1 MDPSTAFS
9 TPATAPA
16 WQRWLV
22 FSPLARIVIY
32 AALVFGIGYLTH
44 VGLVTTGWLAP
55 SASPALRALARM
67 AAELLPTVLAYLVLV
82 LLIERRRIRELSLPA
97 VLTWGVPG
105 FIGGFVLFSAV
116 VGLLWLFGSYHV
128 LGVNSNVDW
137 LPAVLVAGIGA
148 GISEEVLTRG
158 VLFRV
163 TEEGLGTWWALAISA
178 AFFGLA
184 HIFNPGATWW
194 SSAAIA
200 IEAGIL
206 LALIFHVTRS
216 LWACIGL
223 HAAWNITQGTIFGI
237 PVSGTHADGWLVS
250 SRTGPDWL
258 SGGVF
263 GAEASVVAL
272 TMCSVVSAALLV
284 VALRRKTIVLPSWR
298 RKKAET
304 VSALSVARATG

>member
-1 MDPSTAFS
+1 MAPSIAFT
-9 TPATAPA
+9 TPASAPA

-22 FSPLARIVIY
+22 LSPLARIVIY
-32 AALVFGIGYLTH
+32 AALVYGIGYLAH
-44 VGLVTTGWLAP
+44 AGLATTGWLTP
-55 SASPALRALARM
+55 SASPSHRAFAQM
-67 AAELLPTVLAYLVLV
+67 TVELVATVLSYLVLV
-82 LLIERRRIRELSLPA
+82 LLIERRSVRELSLPA
-97 VLTWGVPG
+97 VVTWGIPG
-105 FIGGFVLFSAV
+105 FIGGFVLFSIV

-128 LGVNSNVDW
+128 QGVNPNVDW
-137 LPAVLVAGIGA
+137 LPEVLVAGIGA
-148 GISEEVLTRG
+148 GIGEEVLTRG

-206 LALIFHVTRS
+206 LALLFHVTRS
-216 LWACIGL
+216 LWTCIGV
-223 HAAWNITQGTIFGI
+223 HAAWNITQGTIYGI
-237 PVSGTHADGWLVS
+237 PVSGGHADGWLVS
-250 SRTGPDWL
+250 NRTGPDWL

-272 TMCSVVSAALLV
+272 AACSLVSAALLV
-284 VALRRKTIVLPSWR
+284 IALRRKTIVLPSWR
-298 RKKAET
+298 RKR
-304 VSALSVARATG
+304 V

>member
-1 MDPSTAFS
+1 MAASIAFT
-9 TPATAPA
+9 TPASAPG

-32 AALVFGIGYLTH
+32 AALVFGIGYLAH
-44 VGLVTTGWLAP
+44 IGISMSGWMAA
-55 SASPALRALARM
+55 SASPAQRAFAQM
-67 AAELLPTVLAYLVLV
+67 AAELIPTVLAYLILV
-82 LLIERRRIRELSLPA
+82 LLIERRRVSELSLPA
-97 VLTWGVPG
+97 MITQGIPG
-105 FIGGFVLFSAV
+105 FIGGFVLFSTV

-128 LGVNSNVDW
+128 VGVNPNVDW
-137 LPAVLVAGIGA
+137 LPEVLVVGIGA
-148 GISEEVLTRG
+148 GIGEEILTRG
-158 VLFRV
+158 VLFRA

-206 LALIFHVTRS
+206 LALLFHVTRS
-216 LWACIGL
+216 LWACVGL
-223 HAAWNITQGTIFGI
+223 HAAWNITQGAIFGI
-237 PVSGTHADGWLVS
+237 PVSGGRANGWLVS
-250 SRTGPDWL
+250 TRTGPDWL

-272 TMCSVVSAALLV
+272 ATCSLVSVALLII
-284 VALRRKTIVLPSWR
+284 ALRRKTIVPPRWR
-298 RKKAET
+298 RAKAE
-304 VSALSVARATG
+304 LSGAGAVRATW